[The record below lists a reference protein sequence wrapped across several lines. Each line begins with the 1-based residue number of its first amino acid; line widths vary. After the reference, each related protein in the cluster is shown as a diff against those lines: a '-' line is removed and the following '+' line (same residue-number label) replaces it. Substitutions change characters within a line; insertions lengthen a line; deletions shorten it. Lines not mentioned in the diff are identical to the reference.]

1 MNRRRF
7 IWMLVVALCLVAV
20 GLALWLPRYAAAQRV
35 SDLYRRYEHNPHLT
49 VAYIE
54 DFPVDDTLTVDVT
67 TLTATDAAGWDT
79 LCSDFN
85 VPELPDFIQ
94 EKIYNG
100 NDMVIIRH
108 VTKGNPSLQ
117 LKESES
123 VINDV
128 ASISI
133 LNRTVSIFHT
143 ETEAEQLAVNSHQF
157 GLGFED

>member
-1 MNRRRF
+1 MKR
-7 IWMLVVALCLVAV
+7 ILLPLLIVVVPVAATV
-20 GLALWLPRYAAAQRV
+20 LWAWWPRTTPPERV

-54 DFPVDDTLTVDVT
+54 DFPINDTLTVDVT
-67 TLTATDAAGWDT
+67 TLTATDNEGWDT

-94 EKIYNG
+94 EKINNG

-143 ETEAEQLAVNSHQF
+143 ETEAEQLTVNSHQF